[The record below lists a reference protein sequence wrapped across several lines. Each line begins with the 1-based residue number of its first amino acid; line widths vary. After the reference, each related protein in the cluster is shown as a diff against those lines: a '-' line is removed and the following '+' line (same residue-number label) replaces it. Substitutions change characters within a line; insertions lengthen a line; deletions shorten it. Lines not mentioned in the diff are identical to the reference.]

1 MYKFKQ
7 EGDHTPSK
15 FLYEIR
21 RGKDEHMVFVN
32 SKTLIFDESGFL
44 DYYADWCDV
53 DREGLRLLYKQVSI
67 ELE

>member
-7 EGDHTPSK
+7 DGNHTPSK

-21 RGKDEHMVFVN
+21 SEDQHMVFVN
-32 SKTLIFDESGFL
+32 SSRFIVDESGFL
-44 DYYADWCDV
+44 DYYADWCGVERD
-53 DREGLRLLYKQVSI
+53 GLKLLYKRVSI